1 MRVLAI
7 DASLRNTGVAIVDA
21 NNGKPQSVYFGTI
34 HNKSAM
40 RPSSCL
46 VCIRDRLAELI
57 REHAPDCCALE
68 SVIYVQSYKTAIIL
82 GAARGAA
89 ILAAAEKGL
98 PVFEYP
104 PKRIKQ
110 STVGRGGARQESGRV
125 HGARAAWSN
134 RNAGCRRRR
143 RAGNRSYS
151 PAHARGSGAWSSGRN
166 ANMNLAD
173 GTTGAERRLAKTFG
187 TAARPNLH
195 VRWLGRTEFAHALAL
210 QEELAAKKRE
220 DASLEDQLLLLEHEP
235 VYTIGRTPDRSS
247 LSATGRIRRG
257 ELGAAHLPHPVFSI
271 NRGGQATYHGPG
283 QLMGYPIIDLRR
295 CGQDLHKYLRW
306 LEQLLIDLLAQ
317 YDIAAQRRESLTGVW
332 VENRKIASIGVGV
345 RHWITMH
352 GFALNV
358 GGDLSPFDH
367 IVPCGINDVAITSME
382 KETKKSFTVASVA
395 PTLEKLTLD
404 SIVTLRVAPET
415 QVMNA

>member
-1 MRVLAI
+1 
-7 DASLRNTGVAIVDA
+7 
-21 NNGKPQSVYFGTI
+21 
-34 HNKSAM
+34 
-40 RPSSCL
+40 
-46 VCIRDRLAELI
+46 
-57 REHAPDCCALE
+57 
-68 SVIYVQSYKTAIIL
+68 
-82 GAARGAA
+82 
-89 ILAAAEKGL
+89 
-98 PVFEYP
+98 
-104 PKRIKQ
+104 
-110 STVGRGGARQESGRV
+110 
-125 HGARAAWSN
+125 
-134 RNAGCRRRR
+134 
-143 RAGNRSYS
+143 
-151 PAHARGSGAWSSGRN
+151 
-166 ANMNLAD
+166 MNLAD
-173 GTTGAERRLAKTFG
+173 GTTGEARRLAKTFG

-210 QEELAAKKRE
+210 QEELAAKKKE

-247 LSATGRIRRG
+247 L
-257 ELGAAHLPHPVFSI
+257 LGSAHLPHPVFSI

-317 YDIAAQRRESLTGVW
+317 YDIVAQRRESLTGVW

-358 GGDLSPFDH
+358 CGDLSPFDH
-367 IVPCGINDVAITSME
+367 IVPCGINNVAITSME
-382 KETKKSFTVASVA
+382 KETKKSFTVADVA
-395 PTLEKLTLD
+395 PTLEKLALN
-404 SIVTLRVAPET
+404 SIVSLRVAPET